1 MPLCNCARVTLD
13 STLWPGSNQRHW
25 RTGIWLRSSLRRR
38 SVRRDGSR
46 SCSQSEASTTRCR
59 WSSPASAVQVELFGY
74 TFFGSARYGAVFYV
88 AAGQAEYCRSALV
101 AAGLELGVVEEEPG
115 A

>member
-1 MPLCNCARVTLD
+1 MQLCPGHSRLHAVARVESETLAD
-13 STLWPGSNQRHW
+13 RDLAAVFIAPTLGEA
-25 RTGIWLRSSLRRR
+25 RRVEELLTER
-38 SVRRDGSR
+38 GVDY
-46 SCSQSEASTTRCR
+46 
-59 WSSPASAVQVELFGY
+59 AVQVELFGY

-101 AAGLELGVVEEEPG
+101 TAGLELGVVEEEPG